1 MYFLFQE
8 EEVDEEEVYE
18 EGEEDAGEGMD
29 EEGEGNAWTMV
40 QNYHPIQPKKI

>member
-1 MYFLFQE
+1 MKIFCNKILPNIKCIFFLFQE

-29 EEGEGNAWTMV
+29 EEGEGNA
-40 QNYHPIQPKKI
+40 